1 MAVKKATTT
10 EDLTKSAESPSP
22 SHEELVE
29 RVGEVTD
36 PGMVADVES
45 VKSVK
50 VKSPAGAVTEV
61 PESILGV
68 LLESGYSKTK

>member
-1 MAVKKATTT
+1 MAVKKAITT

-50 VKSPAGAVTEV
+50 VKSPWGVVTEV
-61 PESILGV
+61 PEGIV
-68 LLESGYSKTK
+68 AALLDSGYSKSK